1 MSLLQSIT
9 TLIFMLLRDVK
20 LIMHAIKTDTDIEAT
35 PALLLKKRATAR
47 VHQLN
52 QVDQGQYSSR
62 VTTPVKSVRLIHL
75 LNINNNKIKI
85 KNRPR

>member
-1 MSLLQSIT
+1 
-9 TLIFMLLRDVK
+9 MLLRDVK

-62 VTTPVKSVRLIHL
+62 VTTPVKSVRPTPSELTYLCFQAPSTTPASHV
-75 LNINNNKIKI
+75 
-85 KNRPR
+85 